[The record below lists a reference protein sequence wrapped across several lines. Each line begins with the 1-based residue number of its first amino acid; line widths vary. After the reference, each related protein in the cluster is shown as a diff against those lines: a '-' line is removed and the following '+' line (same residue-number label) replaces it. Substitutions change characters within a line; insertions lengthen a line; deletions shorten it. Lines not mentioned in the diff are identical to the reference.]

1 MAPAQTPLRRPSA
14 RRMRRAR
21 ASQELLMIAPALAL
35 MTLFLVVPFLSSI
48 WTSLTNQPLIPRP
61 TPVKF
66 VGLDNYT
73 RILTDVDFW
82 TAFWNVTRFTLLVL
96 PIQCGFAFFT
106 AMVLNSKLPARNF
119 FRGMLFLPQ
128 ITSMMVVCVIWGTIF
143 QFPSGP
149 LNEVIRTVSG
159 GRLNPIDWLGDP
171 QSAML
176 AIVVLSAWQAYGF
189 QMIIYLAGLQG
200 IPTELYDAA
209 KMDGAGPVRRFW
221 SVTMPSL
228 RATHVFVLLITTIQA
243 FKLYTQVAVLTQG
256 GPRGSTN
263 TIVHYMIDI
272 GFSSQKLGRAS
283 AVGVIL
289 FLFVLFIALIQR
301 RLLRRYDV

>member
-1 MAPAQTPLRRPSA
+1 
-14 RRMRRAR
+14 
-21 ASQELLMIAPALAL
+21 
-35 MTLFLVVPFLSSI
+35 
-48 WTSLTNQPLIPRP
+48 
-61 TPVKF
+61 
-66 VGLDNYT
+66 
-73 RILTDVDFW
+73 
-82 TAFWNVTRFTLLVL
+82 
-96 PIQCGFAFFT
+96 
-106 AMVLNSKLPARNF
+106 
-119 FRGMLFLPQ
+119 
-128 ITSMMVVCVIWGTIF
+128 MVVCVIWGTIF